1 MSRVVAALAALVFL
15 AGCGSVDPA
24 PTEEV
29 LPEVTSTPTS
39 APIEPTE
46 VDAGSSGDEPTET
59 IQPVETTDP
68 VVVFIALLD
77 EALAGTQ
84 WQADVFDSPEV
95 FVATAELFCERLDES
110 RSVDEILE
118 TYAEAV
124 RDGAAA
130 EDDASTLAGSILG
143 TAVGT
148 LCTEHRATVEALQ

>member
-1 MSRVVAALAALVFL
+1 MSRVVAALATLVFL

-24 PTEEV
+24 PTQDV

-46 VDAGSSGDEPTET
+46 VDAGPSGDEPTET

-124 RDGAAA
+124 RDGA